1 MIITPENKIVLEK
14 RLQSF
19 LWRLGMMILAGI
31 VQLAL
36 DNLDLINLSP
46 TITVMLGLILGE
58 VSKFLNSR
66 SK

>member
-66 SK
+66 ST